1 MTRRV
6 PTRPELLGGD
16 QASLKAIP
24 SRVLRTGEASTTDA
38 QRQTQAGFARTN
50 HVVEYANW
58 IQGTPF
64 GVGQFLTQPDG
75 KGGQTQMLAL
85 AYGANVIKHTLGRPA
100 QGFVIVDLHGAPT
113 RKLGAF
119 YSNQTQPADGKE
131 VPTPVY
137 WDATTLSEGVS
148 CAAGDYRVIV
158 DAPGVYDFQFSLQA
172 DKLTGGKALL
182 YVWCRISGVDV
193 PWSASRL
200 AIQGNDDEQVPAWDF
215 MLNMQAGQSF
225 ELMWTTDD
233 LDLELT
239 AYAATAFCPA
249 TPSAILTVSGPVGP
263 ILTHVDRSRSLDEQS
278 IRLDASIPCSAKIWV
293 W

>member
-1 MTRRV
+1 MTRRIPGRPDLVGTV
-6 PTRPELLGGD
+6 PAQLQTTRP
-16 QASLKAIP
+16 
-24 SRVLRTGEASTTDA
+24 RVLQAEDTAATDA
-38 QRQTQAGFARTN
+38 QRVTQSIAQRTN
-50 HVVEYANW
+50 LAIGRVNR
-58 IQGTPF
+58 ILQTPF
-64 GVGQFLTQPDG
+64 GEGETLTQPVG
-75 KGGQTQMLAL
+75 NGQRTELL
-85 AYGANVIKHTLGRPA
+85 TLTPGANVIPHTLGRPA

-193 PWSASRL
+193 PWSASRI

-215 MLNMQAGQSF
+215 MLDMQAGQSF

-263 ILTHVDRSRSLDEQS
+263 IITHVDRSRSLDEQS

>member
-75 KGGQTQMLAL
+75 KGGQTQTLSL
-85 AYGANVIKHTLGRPA
+85 AYGANVIPHNLGRPA

-113 RKLGAF
+113 RYVGAW
-119 YSNQTQPADGKE
+119 YSNVTQPPAGKNVE
-131 VPTPVY
+131 TPVY
-137 WDATTLSEGVS
+137 WSTPTIENGIT
-148 CAAGDYRVIV
+148 CAPGDYRVIV
-158 DAPGVYDFQFSLQA
+158 DAPGVYDFQFSVQA
-172 DKLTGGKALL
+172 DKLTGGKGLL
-182 YVWCRISGVDV
+182 FIWCRISGTDV
-193 PWSASRL
+193 PWSASRV
-200 AIQGNDDEQVPAWDF
+200 AIQGNDAEMVPAWDF
-215 MLNMQAGQSF
+215 QLEMLAGQSF
-225 ELMWTTDD
+225 ELYWATDD
-233 LDLELT
+233 VDIELT
-239 AYAATAFCPA
+239 AYAATGFCPA
-249 TPSAILTVSGPVGP
+249 TPSAILTAMGPVGP
-263 ILTHVDRSRSLDEQS
+263 ILTHVDRTRGLDERS
-278 IRLDASIPCSAKIWV
+278 IRIDSSTPCQAKIWV

>member
-24 SRVLRTGEASTTDA
+24 SRVLRTGEAATTDA

-75 KGGQTQMLAL
+75 KGGQTQTLAL

-119 YSNQTQPADGKE
+119 YSDQTQVAAGKE

-137 WDATTLSEGVS
+137 WHVTTISEGVS
-148 CAAGDYRVIV
+148 CATGDYRVIV
-158 DAPGVYDFQFSLQA
+158 DAPGIYDFQFSLQA
-172 DKLTGGKALL
+172 DKSMGGDALL
-182 YVWCRISGVDV
+182 YVWARISGTDV
-193 PWSASRL
+193 PWSASRVR
-200 AIQGNDDEQVPAWDF
+200 IKGNDAEQVPAWDF
-215 MLNMQAGQSF
+215 MLDMQAGQSF

-239 AYAATAFCPA
+239 AYAATPFCPA

-263 ILTHVDRSRSLDEQS
+263 ILTHVDRSRGLDEQS